1 MTAELCAC
9 ACVMGCEQEAYRD
22 TLLQT
27 LVEAPNSTIPP
38 DRLWPVMYVDF
49 TLPNLLL
56 VRSLRL
62 GRGCGST
69 NAVDGKSNQMR
80 TGELQRAT

>member
-62 GRGCGST
+62 ARLR
-69 NAVDGKSNQMR
+69 VDQCCR
-80 TGELQRAT
+80 REIEPDADW